1 MHCWY
6 RLSFSPSAEAVAEVA
21 ALAAEAVWAAPVV
34 AADSAAVEA
43 VEVPVWVVAEAET
56 AVLTA
61 VEADSDVPVRPMKAR
76 L

>member
-1 MHCWY
+1 LHCWY

-34 AADSAAVEA
+34 AADSAAEA

-61 VEADSDVPVRPMKAR
+61 VEADSDVQVRPMRAH

>member
-34 AADSAAVEA
+34 AADSAVA

-61 VEADSDVPVRPMKAR
+61 VEADSDVPVRPMRAP

>member
-34 AADSAAVEA
+34 A

-61 VEADSDVPVRPMKAR
+61 VEADSDVPVRPMRAH

>member
-21 ALAAEAVWAAPVV
+21 ALAAEAVWA
-34 AADSAAVEA
+34 DSAAEEA

-56 AVLTA
+56 AVSTA
-61 VEADSDVPVRPMKAR
+61 VAADSDVPVRPMRAH